1 MKVYKAI
8 AGVMGDLSSTGI
20 GKDSKNQQ
28 QGFAYRGIDAVMNA
42 LAPLLVKHG
51 LLILPRY
58 TSRNVQERVNAK
70 GTALFY
76 VTVSGELAF
85 TSVEDGST
93 HTVAIYGEA
102 MDSGDK
108 ATNKAMSIAYKY
120 GAFQA
125 FCIPTEAQDPD
136 AVCHD
141 VQPKPLSA
149 ELVKSVP
156 KSVFDE
162 MEPDEQAFIRGEA
175 EKIMSML
182 AAKNL
187 DGACKIFYG
196 SNLSVDEKT
205 AIWSF
210 LDSKQRSA
218 MKNYKDQKEAA

>member
-8 AGVMGDLSSTGI
+8 AGVMSDLASTGI

-76 VTVSGELAF
+76 VTVAGELVF

-141 VQPKPLSA
+141 VQPKKLSP

-156 KSVFDE
+156 KSAFDALDTE
-162 MEPDEQAFIRGEA
+162 EQAFLQGLANEVSALIA
-175 EKIMSML
+175 DDVASACEKL
-182 AAKNL
+182 ASANL
-187 DGACKIFYG
+187 DA
-196 SNLSVDEKT
+196 DEKA
-205 AIWSF
+205 AIWCLF
-210 LDSKQRSA
+210 DSAERSA
-218 MKNYKDQKEAA
+218 MKKHNEQKKAA

>member
-8 AGVMGDLSSTGI
+8 AGVMSDLASTGI

-76 VTVSGELAF
+76 VTVTGELVF

-141 VQPKPLSA
+141 VSSNRKTESELRDIASHTLSLLDSGDVGGA
-149 ELVKSVP
+149 VDYLEESDL
-156 KSVFDE
+156 
-162 MEPDEQAFIRGEA
+162 EA
-175 EKIMSML
+175 DDKVL
-182 AAKNL
+182 
-187 DGACKIFYG
+187 
-196 SNLSVDEKT
+196 
-205 AIWSF
+205 IWRYF
-210 LDSKQRSA
+210 DSKQRAA
-218 MKNYKDQKEAA
+218 MKKHNEHKRAT